1 MDQIFRNIYR
11 GIAYMYYHPE
21 EKNKQKLLDE
31 LFTKA
36 WHMGYPKT
44 YFYQQSPLTEE
55 IKVEDMTD
63 WELKYIFRE

>member
-1 MDQIFRNIYR
+1 
-11 GIAYMYYHPE
+11 MYYHPE